1 MDAVGAQIIATER
14 ILFGVLDL
22 FLNGHRQGIYTSGYP
37 HGVRTQNTNLGYLTA
52 NASLAYAE
60 SIGDFVLISLK
71 NGSGIW
77 SSIGQTVVSP
87 CDT

>member
-22 FLNGHRQGIYTSGYP
+22 FLNGHRQGIDTFGYP
-37 HGVRTQNTNLGYLTA
+37 HGVRTQKTSLGYLTA
-52 NASLAYAE
+52 NASLAHAE

-71 NGSGIW
+71 NGSGIR

-87 CDT
+87 GDT